1 MIKYNLYK
9 QLWSGQ
15 QIMLHNL
22 TVTSWCIDQWRPRR
36 MRTGLYKENENNAKG
51 ID

>member
-9 QLWSGQ
+9 QLLGKCLLT
-15 QIMLHNL
+15 ILHSL
-22 TVTSWCIDQWRPRR
+22 TVISWCIDQW
-36 MRTGLYKENENNAKG
+36 LFAENENSAKG